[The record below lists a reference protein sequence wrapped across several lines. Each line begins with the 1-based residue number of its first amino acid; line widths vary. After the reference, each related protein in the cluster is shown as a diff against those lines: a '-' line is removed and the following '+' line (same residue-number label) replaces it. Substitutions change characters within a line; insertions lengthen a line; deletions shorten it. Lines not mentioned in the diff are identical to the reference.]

1 MMYFKKG
8 ILIMTESIKV
18 YTVEEIAELMKV
30 TKRTVYS
37 YIKRGELKAK
47 KIGKYYRVTEANLK
61 EFLEG

>member
-8 ILIMTESIKV
+8 ILIMTEIKV

-30 TKRTVYS
+30 TKTTVYS

>member
-1 MMYFKKG
+1 
-8 ILIMTESIKV
+8 MTESIKV
-18 YTVEEIAELMKV
+18 YTVGEIAELMKV
-30 TKRTVYS
+30 TKTTVYS

>member
-30 TKRTVYS
+30 TKTTVYS